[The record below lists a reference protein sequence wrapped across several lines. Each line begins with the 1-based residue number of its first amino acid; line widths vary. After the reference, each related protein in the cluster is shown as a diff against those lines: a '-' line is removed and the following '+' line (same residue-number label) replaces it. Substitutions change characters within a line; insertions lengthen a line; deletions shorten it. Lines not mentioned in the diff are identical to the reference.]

1 MNKKIQYSVIS
12 AIIISIVFW
21 YYSLSAEEKDLS
33 WYDLYLERNK
43 QLCTQYKP
51 DKPIFRTDE
60 YPEQKKDAP
69 EDGKSYENFG
79 DKNAID
85 WNDLEVAKY
94 QYKES
99 MNNIYKCALLN
110 AQERSINLIMINLW
124 EEKEVTAL
132 TKQYESKLNRLQA
145 ARDINKCD
153 NTNKLNK
160 TNDQKNVIQQ
170 TTFEICKYNNY
181 LEYLLE
187 YNSVI
192 ANVIEQDKKSKEN
205 TTLGNKIANS
215 VSPDKITETYN
226 ITAIANLEKKKK
238 QDINDEIERAY
249 KIYPIAFQ
257 AYTEYENNLPVHD
270 LLTMLRND
278 FIEFR
283 LDLHKNLNP
292 INQVV
297 YKISNAMKE

>member
-1 MNKKIQYSVIS
+1 MNKKIKYSVIS
-12 AIIISIVFW
+12 TVIISIIFW

-33 WYDLYLERNK
+33 WYDLYIERNK

-51 DKPIFRTDE
+51 DKPIFSSKNEYKDFGSKSDE
-60 YPEQKKDAP
+60 NGNKT
-69 EDGKSYENFG
+69 SNN
-79 DKNAID
+79 NAVD

-94 QYKES
+94 QYKDT
-99 MNNIYKCALLN
+99 MNSIYKCALLN
-110 AQERSINLIMINLW
+110 AQERSMKFILDTLK
-124 EEKEVTAL
+124 EKNEVTAF
-132 TKQYESKLNRLQA
+132 TKQYESKLDRLEIT
-145 ARDINKCD
+145 RKVNKCD

-160 TNDQKNVIQQ
+160 ANDQKNVIQQ
-170 TTFEICKYNNY
+170 TTFEICKYKNY

-192 ANVIEQDKKSKEN
+192 ANVLEQDKQSSIN
-205 TTLGNKIANS
+205 WWTNL
-215 VSPDKITETYN
+215 VSPDQITETYN
-226 ITAIANLEKKKK
+226 ITTIANLEKKKK
-238 QDINDEIERAY
+238 QAINDEIERAY
-249 KIYPIAFQ
+249 KIYPVAFQ